1 MDTNRV
7 WAKAEELVP
16 ASPSL
21 SILGVLQRSALS
33 WIGVIGGAVTLFGN
47 IDAWLSLADWASWL
61 VAHWNEWLRSFWR
74 AALALLGIEPDA
86 PLRLDLT
93 WSVFLIATAL
103 GSRIEAIR
111 AGEAITPLNLAA
123 FLRSTAS
130 FGCALAGY
138 AAVVLVT
145 PYLISHGIV
154 TLETRLYIAGISL
167 WAILFVAVMHWPTTA
182 AFGTATA
189 LEAIFLLMLAGI
201 HAEVEAADGIP
212 IGLELIILGVSGFTA
227 FWLAVP
233 NRFHVRI
240 WFMLIGV
247 LLLLALNELSTLAI
261 SIKAPP
267 A

>member
-7 WAKAEELVP
+7 WAEAEELVP

-47 IDAWLSLADWASWL
+47 IEAWLSLADWASWL
-61 VAHWNEWLRSFWR
+61 VVHWNGWLRSFWR
-74 AALALLGIEPDA
+74 AALALLGIEPEA

-103 GSRIEAIR
+103 GSRIEAVRTGDTIR
-111 AGEAITPLNLAA
+111 PLNLAA

-138 AAVVLVT
+138 AAVVLAT
-145 PYLISHGIV
+145 PRLVSHGIL
-154 TLETRLYIAGISL
+154 TPETQPYLAGISL

-201 HAEVEAADGIP
+201 HTEVEAADGIP
-212 IGLELIILGVSGFTA
+212 MALELVILGVSGFITL
-227 FWLAVP
+227 WLAVP
-233 NRFHVRI
+233 NRFHVRM
-240 WFMLIGV
+240 WFMLFGV
-247 LLLLALNELSTLAI
+247 MLLLALNEISTLAI